1 MMEKR
6 NMVFMK
12 RKALVLLCMGMIL
25 TGMTGCSAGV
35 KIAELT
41 QDDTMVITE
50 NPADGSSEE
59 SGISEEEPNTDISGT
74 TDLNEEAEAD
84 QNLQWKD
91 AYKALMKELVNG
103 NFGEDLPFFG
113 YLPGDPEYDQLTE
126 YGYGVNGYYLYDV
139 DKDGVPELV
148 VKFGTGE
155 ADFDGRLYLFDGEHA
170 VYAGELP
177 LGHSAMATCP
187 AQNGIILN
195 YGHMGVAYMQKIS
208 LVDGEL
214 TFEDLL
220 EESLSDDPDDSYTLP
235 GEVIPGADFLSLMKP
250 GDTLP
255 IDTYEI
261 WSANMNADIDATATA
276 DEMLEQRYL
285 DTILHNGTVVGITAD
300 GYGGDTGTCT
310 MEEYLGP
317 NMVNPYSD
325 SGMVVE
331 AYTCIDMNEDGTE
344 ECVLRLR
351 EADQEETDDISGKWV
366 VLSEQDSTV
375 YAYCINYQMTY
386 TLLENGAFR
395 PNNEFDTNN
404 FRMLFD
410 KDQCFLYYTGLDE
423 KHAEAEWISIAEEE
437 LNQ

>member
-1 MMEKR
+1 
-6 NMVFMK
+6 MK
-12 RKALVLLCMGMIL
+12 RKALVLLSMGMIL

-59 SGISEEEPNTDISGT
+59 SGSSEEEPNTDISGT
-74 TDLNEEAEAD
+74 TDLDEEAEAD

-113 YLPGDPEYDQLTE
+113 YLPGDPEYDQLME

-148 VKFGTGE
+148 VKFGTCE
-155 ADFDGRLYLFDGEHA
+155 ADFDGRLYLFDGENA
-170 VYAGELP
+170 VYAGEIP

-195 YGHMGVAYMQKIS
+195 YGHMGAAYMQKIS

-214 TFEDLL
+214 IFEDLL
-220 EESLSDDPDDSYTLP
+220 EESLSDDPGDSYTLP

-300 GYGGDTGTCT
+300 GYGGDTGMCT

-325 SGMVVE
+325 LGMVVE

-351 EADQEETDDISGKWV
+351 GADQEEADDISGKWV
-366 VLSEQDSTV
+366 VLSEQDGTM

-395 PNNEFDTNN
+395 PNDEFGTNN

-423 KHAEAEWISIAEEE
+423 KHAEAEWIGIAEEE